1 MHSPLKLL
9 IKFHKLPLSDIK
21 EDRRLNE
28 GD

>member
-1 MHSPLKLL
+1 MRSPLKLL

-21 EDRRLNE
+21 EDGRLNE